1 MKQRFRNL
9 PSERHNGHTPIPPY
23 IANQNQLSTD
33 SNDSQDSVLT
43 QVPMSY
49 HMANSFAPQ
58 QNSTDQAVQNAQF
71 TQQNFHQGD
80 QSGGVSGI
88 SSKPLNPTSSEF
100 SPQGSQFWKNSSPQM
115 PSTPSTGY
123 NGQRSGQPQGRG
135 QKTNPQTNLTA
146 NGQIYAQHQYK
157 MAPSQISSAHFYS
170 NNQAGSAQDTMS
182 GSGYQYNSIFGAPAG
197 SYQYSGT
204 SASAMNAYQSQ
215 NRGHQPPALGA
226 AFSHGPSFV
235 QHNAARGASEVGPA
249 RGGNAGE
256 TGARG
261 EVGQNSR
268 NFPNQNALAYG
279 NFSQRSGQD
288 FTYGARSG
296 MGAGFNGEGHKSNMA
311 AVSVSTYPDSSRGS
325 YSSGTGGPVR
335 PHVLRDSSPD
345 RSMTSS
351 NLSHHSRSIADT
363 ASANPSSHSAQGD
376 SITRG
381 PTPGE
386 QSQPLNLEFS
396 SEPRGIRTASRNS
409 NQSSTPDIRPRR
421 RQSTVSLSS
430 DTLRRHTET
439 WDIAKTLKGLDVND
453 KTEDMK
459 RHNNPPKM
467 INLLAAGGITSG
479 ILSPITEGQGMYAS
493 APPVR
498 SLDPFGPTPSMSSP
512 YSGSTSLAPVNNMS
526 NALRALTANGSRKPS
541 VEEALLLN
549 NLPFIEMCRTAK
561 VDTWGVVKIKN
572 IPYSVNRAE
581 VMAFLGRN
589 ARLINETDYE
599 PIHIVMERV
608 TSKTLDC
615 YVEFVNFNE
624 AVAAVN
630 RFEGN
635 RIGGRSGRLGQRHVE
650 VELSS
655 QEALMKEL
663 FPKAKNVTWRGARPE
678 IAPRDPNDKYNSGFQ
693 GFVSKEEL
701 VMLVKHV
708 EAPQRSP
715 FSKDCPQRPF
725 ECLISTL
732 LKYPW
737 YMVEYIT
744 IEDRNLIHQTTKE
757 LLTMLVERVHNERD
771 PVNLTHMLLKRVC
784 RAALRCP
791 GFTPIMKDDIVYIAG
806 LEDRLAIEAGVPPFA
821 YEWKVLWTIGPKP
834 GVPNDLLLWYIAIIR
849 EATEEAGPVLSL
861 AQRAATQQSSQES
874 PKLFGNLEK
883 HIQRRP
889 GLAHQTLAEVAETE
903 WAAIEKVLIHA
914 LTPRIEQ

>member
-1 MKQRFRNL
+1 
-9 PSERHNGHTPIPPY
+9 
-23 IANQNQLSTD
+23 
-33 SNDSQDSVLT
+33 
-43 QVPMSY
+43 
-49 HMANSFAPQ
+49 
-58 QNSTDQAVQNAQF
+58 
-71 TQQNFHQGD
+71 
-80 QSGGVSGI
+80 
-88 SSKPLNPTSSEF
+88 
-100 SPQGSQFWKNSSPQM
+100 
-115 PSTPSTGY
+115 
-123 NGQRSGQPQGRG
+123 
-135 QKTNPQTNLTA
+135 
-146 NGQIYAQHQYK
+146 
-157 MAPSQISSAHFYS
+157 
-170 NNQAGSAQDTMS
+170 MS

-396 SEPRGIRTASRNS
+396 SEPRGIRTAS
-409 NQSSTPDIRPRR
+409 
-421 RQSTVSLSS
+421 
-430 DTLRRHTET
+430 H
-439 WDIAKTLKGLDVND
+439 VND

-479 ILSPITEGQGMYAS
+479 ILSPITEGQGI
-493 APPVR
+493 
-498 SLDPFGPTPSMSSP
+498 
-512 YSGSTSLAPVNNMS
+512 
-526 NALRALTANGSRKPS
+526 RKPS